1 MSITSLLVYWLNGI
15 SQVFLVNSWIA
26 GILFIAALAVGSLKA
41 AFWAMAGSAVAL
53 GVSILFGADSQG
65 IADGLYGFSPVL
77 TAIAVGCIGSR
88 TGIRSVIMGLTA
100 VVATVFVQ
108 AGMNVLLTPWGI
120 PTLTA
125 PFCITAWLFLLP
137 PCRGK

>member
-1 MSITSLLVYWLNGI
+1 MAAVTSVPVCGEIVAGGDIDMSITSLLVYWLNGI

-65 IADGLYGFSPVL
+65 IADGLYGF
-77 TAIAVGCIGSR
+77 
-88 TGIRSVIMGLTA
+88 
-100 VVATVFVQ
+100 
-108 AGMNVLLTPWGI
+108 
-120 PTLTA
+120 
-125 PFCITAWLFLLP
+125 
-137 PCRGK
+137 